1 MEAVLPPLSK
11 RISNYPFKFSPET
24 EVQED
29 PYTMSFK
36 KGCFD
41 DCSEMHLKFK
51 ELVEA
56 LGHPSIS
63 SPFLAMC
70 LKIHTRSSQHMC
82 IDTEYN

>member
-1 MEAVLPPLSK
+1 
-11 RISNYPFKFSPET
+11 
-24 EVQED
+24 
-29 PYTMSFK
+29 MSFK

-70 LKIHTRSSQHMC
+70 LKIHVLLSICVLTQSITNRVSIQHC
-82 IDTEYN
+82 REKPLLAGR